1 MNRYTTRIKK
11 ELDSSKNITYYDIEE
26 HLKGELSINICYKD
40 RCIINIILPKNYP
53 FYPPRELN
61 VNFKKVT
68 YYMLGNNDIIRRY
81 FNKRCLCCT
90 SKLCAKNWNPIVK
103 LTEICD
109 EYDKFKDI
117 INASNVIKFVE
128 KKELLNEDVLNI
140 IVSYI

>member
-1 MNRYTTRIKK
+1 MSRYITRIKK
-11 ELDSSKNITYYDIEE
+11 ELDSSKNITCYDIEE
-26 HLKGELSINICYKD
+26 HLKGEISVNVCYKNRCTINIVLSKS
-40 RCIINIILPKNYP
+40 YP
-53 FYPPRELN
+53 FYPPKEVS

-68 YYMLGNNDIIRRY
+68 YHMLGNNDIIRRY
-81 FNKRCLCCT
+81 FDKRCLCCT
-90 SKLCAKNWNPIVK
+90 SIMCGNNWNPIVK

-128 KKELLNEDVLNI
+128 KKELLNEDVLSI